1 MFPDGTVQRLLANG
15 DMVIEYTNGQR
26 ECHTA
31 DYKVATCLM
40 NYSCRIPTLAHEHS
54 WYLTTEAALPRW
66 YNEDR
71 LPRWPARDEVCLW
84 PAEGQGQRRTCA
96 SGHLAAAAAAAAA
109 AGAGLSFLDTHTHIP
124 PLFCTPYS
132 HNDNVIPKFYVYRH
146 LVIIIIIIIIVIGN
160 HDLVGGSLSSV
171 ECTCHQYVMKSVPV
185 YQYCYSKWRFTCL
198 SACNEECTCLSV
210 LL

>member
-1 MFPDGTVQRLLANG
+1 MRNLCSSSQQTEKLFPDGRKEVRFPDGTVKRVQPGGEEESVFPDGTVQRLLANG

-66 YNEDR
+66 YDEDS
-71 LPRWPARDEVCLW
+71 LPRWPARDKVCLW

-96 SGHLAAAAAAAAA
+96 SGHLAAAAAAAA
-109 AGAGLSFLDTHTHIP
+109 GLSFLDTHTHIP
-124 PLFCTPYS
+124 PLFCTP
-132 HNDNVIPKFYVYRH
+132 
-146 LVIIIIIIIIVIGN
+146 
-160 HDLVGGSLSSV
+160 
-171 ECTCHQYVMKSVPV
+171 
-185 YQYCYSKWRFTCL
+185 
-198 SACNEECTCLSV
+198 
-210 LL
+210 